1 MLTILWHVFCNEL
14 NATKTQLRN
23 GFSTTQT
30 KRKAR
35 SRHKKCWGKRSSE
48 ACLLLKEALL
58 SKHTECTNRQGGPGF
73 FFFPWYSDT
82 LVAKALAVQGITWL
96 LWIIIWHCI
105 PSFFFCPLIPEM
117 FVHPCIFTDGRRPL
131 DLQRTHICMVPTLT
145 WQWASFCALHC
156 PYPASTGFHVLHLPG
171 RWEGYQD
178 QPVSDNLENNY
189 ISLF

>member
-23 GFSTTQT
+23 GFSTTWA

-82 LVAKALAVQGITWL
+82 LVAKALAVQGITWI
-96 LWIIIWHCI
+96 LWILSDIAFLHY
-105 PSFFFCPLIPEM
+105 FFFAPSSQRCLSIHVYLLMGGDLWTCRGHTYAWCQLWRGSELPFMLSIALILPVVV
-117 FVHPCIFTDGRRPL
+117 FTCCI
-131 DLQRTHICMVPTLT
+131 
-145 WQWASFCALHC
+145 
-156 PYPASTGFHVLHLPG
+156 
-171 RWEGYQD
+171 YQAGEKAIKT
-178 QPVSDNLENNY
+178 NL
-189 ISLF
+189 F